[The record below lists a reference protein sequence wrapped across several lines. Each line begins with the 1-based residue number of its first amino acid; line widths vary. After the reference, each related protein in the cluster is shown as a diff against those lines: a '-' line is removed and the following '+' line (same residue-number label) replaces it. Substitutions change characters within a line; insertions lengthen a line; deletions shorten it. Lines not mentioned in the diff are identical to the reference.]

1 MGRRSRTV
9 VAGVAAGIIAAAL
22 ASGGAH
28 AQAGYDA
35 AKREG
40 KVTIYSGQPI
50 DRLQK
55 LADGFGRKYP
65 GIVVDFYRG
74 DTGQYGQKFEAESAA
89 GRPIADVVLA
99 ATVTTRRWAARD
111 LLQKYVSPAAAD
123 YPAELKDP
131 DGYFNTFAIN
141 VTTFAWN
148 TSKVK
153 AEDAPR
159 RWADLLD
166 PKWKGRVGFQ
176 DPIAGGGARTWVI
189 TMYKVLGEEKWS
201 DFMTRLAGQQPRYG
215 AYMQVREMLTSG
227 EVDVQVAAYPDFTE
241 PLKAKGAPVEWG
253 VPEFAVF
260 VGNTTNLPKNPP
272 NPNAARLFIDYLLA
286 DDGQKILG
294 ETDTIPAKPAWRP
307 AAFARL
313 NQARLIE
320 SLTADEAG
328 KSDAYFSEKI
338 KELFARR

>member
-1 MGRRSRTV
+1 VGFGSRKLVV
-9 VAGVAAGIIAAAL
+9 VAAVVAATAA
-22 ASGGAH
+22 SGAH
-28 AQAGYDA
+28 AQATLEA

-55 LADGFGRKYP
+55 LVDGFGKKYA
-65 GIVVDFYRG
+65 GISVDFYRG

-89 GRPIADVVLA
+89 GRPVADVVLA
-99 ATVTTRRWAARD
+99 ASVSTKRWAAKD

-123 YPAELKDP
+123 YPPELKDP
-131 DGYFNTFAIN
+131 AGYFNTFAIN

-148 TSKVK
+148 TGKVK

-189 TMYKVLGEEKWS
+189 TMFKELGGEAPWG
-201 DFMTRLAGQQPRYG
+201 DFMMRLAAQQPRYG

-227 EVDVQVAAYPDFTE
+227 EVDLQVAAYPDFTE

-260 VGNTTNLPKNPP
+260 VGNTTNLPRNPP
-272 NPNAARLFIDYLLA
+272 NPNAAKLFIDYLLS
-286 DDGQKILG
+286 DDGQRILG
-294 ETDTIPAKPAWRP
+294 ETGTIPAKPAFRP

-313 NQARLIE
+313 NQVRLVD
-320 SLTADEAG
+320 SLSAEDVG
-328 KSDAYFSEKI
+328 KTDAYFSEKI